1 MSELNT
7 HIHIAKYLNAAL
19 GDRFFWTTIPA
30 GGGGLIRGKQLK
42 DKGYRAG
49 VPDILLVKESRAY
62 WIEIKVGKGTLSSK
76 QKTLLPVLERN
87 GMPTAVCRDIYEVED
102 VLKKWGFLRNN

>member
-1 MSELNT
+1 MSELSA
-7 HIHIAKYLNAAL
+7 HINIARYLNAAL

-42 DKGYRAG
+42 AKGYIAG

-62 WIEIKVGKGTLSSK
+62 WIEIKVGKGTLSAN

-87 GMPTAVCRDIYEVED
+87 GMPTAVCRDVYEVED

>member
-42 DKGYRAG
+42 DKGYKAG

-62 WIEIKVGKGTLSSK
+62 WIEMKDKNGKLSGQ
-76 QKTLLPVLERN
+76 QKNIIPILEHH
-87 GMPTAVCRDIYEVED
+87 GMPTAVCRDVYEVEGF
-102 VLKKWGFLRNN
+102 LRRWGFLN

>member
-1 MSELNT
+1 MSELSLHT
-7 HIHIAKYLNAAL
+7 SGARYLRLVL
-19 GDRFFWTTIPA
+19 GDKFFWTTIPA
-30 GGGGLIRGKQLK
+30 GGGGLVRGKQLK
-42 DKGYRAG
+42 DKGYKAG

-87 GMPTAVCRDIYEVED
+87 ECQRQFVVTFTM
-102 VLKKWGFLRNN
+102 LKMF

>member
-1 MSELNT
+1 MSELSLHT
-7 HIHIAKYLNAAL
+7 SVARYLRLVL
-19 GDRFFWTTIPA
+19 GDKFFWTTIPA
-30 GGGGLIRGKQLK
+30 GGGGLVRGKQLK
-42 DKGYRAG
+42 DKGYKAG